1 MTNTKPGELPTATK
15 NVGCELLVDGKLYGG
30 WKRIEVQRS
39 IEQIAGGFVLELT
52 SRWPGVDT
60 PQGLR
65 EGLPCQV
72 RLDGDTVI
80 TGYIDLYEV
89 EVSDTT
95 STIRVEGRDKTGDLV
110 DCSAAHKT
118 GQWHGVS
125 LEAIVRDI
133 CAPFQ
138 ITVLLDAGVATGE
151 VFKSFA
157 LEECEK
163 AFDAIDRACRLRAV
177 LATSTATGALL
188 LTQASETVT
197 GLALAEGVNVLR
209 MSATHTWKERHS
221 SITLKTQVPGDDDE
235 YGEAAAHLKASAD
248 DAEIDRYRPLTVI
261 AEHGT
266 SAKSLADRAKWEN
279 LVRMGRGKRGRCSVV
294 GWRTGRDG
302 VDGPLWDTNTL
313 VQVSSARLNLDRDML
328 IVGCAYTLSEQGCTT
343 ELTFARREAFELVEG
358 IGRSRLNKRL
368 NDRTQHEKKKKGDG
382 FTASWELTAPKAV
395 KQ

>member
-1 MTNTKPGELPTATK
+1 MSNTKPGERAGAAA

-52 SRWPGVDT
+52 SRWPGVDV

-89 EVSDTT
+89 EVSDIT
-95 STIRVEGRDKTGDLV
+95 STVRVEGRDKTGDLV
-110 DCSAAHKT
+110 DCSAIHKT
-118 GQWHGVS
+118 GQWHNVS
-125 LEAIVRDI
+125 LEQIVRDI

-138 ITVLLDAGVATGE
+138 ITVLLDAGIDTGE
-151 VFKSFA
+151 AFKSFA

-163 AFDAIDRACRLRAV
+163 AFDSIDRACRLRAV

-188 LTQASETVT
+188 LTQASDAAT
-197 GLALAEGVNVLR
+197 GLALIEGDNVLR
-209 MSATHTWKERHS
+209 MSATHSWKERHS
-221 SITLKTQVPGDDDE
+221 LITIKTQVPGDDNE
-235 YGEAAAHLKASAD
+235 YGEAAAHIEASNA

-266 SAKSLADRAKWEN
+266 SAKSVADRAKWEN

-313 VQVSSARLNLDRDML
+313 AQVTSARLNLDQEML
-328 IVGCAYTLSEQGCTT
+328 IVGCAYALSEQGCTT

-358 IGRSRLNKRL
+358 IGRSRLGKRI
-368 NDRTQHEKKKKGDG
+368 NDKTQHEKKKKGDG
-382 FTASWELTAPKAV
+382 FVPSWSLAAPTAV